1 MSKELRRTSTPL
13 IIQQTSLLHLPWTSI
28 SYIAGPAL
36 PTINP
41 GVCVGVMGVCVGV
54 REVCVGV
61 RGVCVG
67 VRVVMQIFGD
77 LSGCPR
83 EVPGCIDPLLAR
95 ERTWAKA
102 CTPQRPPVVHFHHRV
117 LHIPPYNSFPMK
129 LDSRIHTGILVA
141 RELAKNPENFASA
154 REIAEKLGLPE
165 IPVRQ
170 ALVRLRRAG
179 ILQAEK
185 GRQGGYRLTK
195 PPEKISLLSVL
206 RALADG
212 DPVLAL
218 FSERGRRGK
227 PYTPDKTD
235 PTAGLWERLEREF
248 WKFLRIKPS
257 PIYANRGT

>member
-1 MSKELRRTSTPL
+1 
-13 IIQQTSLLHLPWTSI
+13 
-28 SYIAGPAL
+28 
-36 PTINP
+36 
-41 GVCVGVMGVCVGV
+41 
-54 REVCVGV
+54 
-61 RGVCVG
+61 
-67 VRVVMQIFGD
+67 
-77 LSGCPR
+77 
-83 EVPGCIDPLLAR
+83 
-95 ERTWAKA
+95 
-102 CTPQRPPVVHFHHRV
+102 
-117 LHIPPYNSFPMK
+117 MK
-129 LDSRIHTGILVA
+129 LDRRIYTGILVA
-141 RELAKNPENFASA
+141 RELTKNPENFASA

-185 GRQGGYRLTK
+185 GRQGGYRLAQ
-195 PPEKISLLSVL
+195 PPEKIPLLSVL

-248 WKFLRIKPS
+248 WKFFEEKTLADLR
-257 PIYANRGT
+257 